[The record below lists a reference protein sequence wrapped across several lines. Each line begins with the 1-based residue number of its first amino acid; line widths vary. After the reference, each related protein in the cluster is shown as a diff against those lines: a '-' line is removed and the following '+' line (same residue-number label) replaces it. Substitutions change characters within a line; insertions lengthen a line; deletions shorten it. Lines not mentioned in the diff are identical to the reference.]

1 MSTNDELKNETANGT
16 KPVLCAVLS
25 EKILVGIGFERLP
38 HFTVQN
44 ALIYKLGRNRHLS
57 IGSVGTPNEML
68 YICESDKDDCR
79 KITDLVCLH
88 NYDYDGYLSKLKL
101 ETLISSIGVSQH
113 GT

>member
-1 MSTNDELKNETANGT
+1 MNF
-16 KPVLCAVLS
+16 KPKQPEIVKLS
-25 EKILVGIGFERLP
+25 EDILIEIGFERLP

-68 YICESDKDDCR
+68 YICESDNDDYR

-88 NYDYDGYLSKLKL
+88 NYDYDGYLSKQKL
-101 ETLISSIGVSQH
+101 ETLISSIGVSGESH
-113 GT
+113 YDK